1 MTNYSVIENKISYLE
16 KYLGILKR
24 YKQYSREQIEKDV
37 DIKGMVERYLYLLTQ
52 SAIDLAE
59 AILSLKNLRKPT
71 TFSETFIIL
80 EEAKIIDG
88 TLAEKM
94 IKMVGFR
101 NILAHDYA
109 EINYDIVYDVLQNK
123 LSDIE
128 NLFSK
133 LKTNEYLEISI

>member
-16 KYLGILKR
+16 KYLSILKS
-24 YKQYSREQIEKDV
+24 YKQYGREQIEKDV
-37 DIKGMVERYLYLLTQ
+37 DIKGMVERYLYLLAQ

-80 EEAKIIDG
+80 KEAKIIDG
-88 TLAEKM
+88 NLAEKM
-94 IKMVGFR
+94 IRMAGFR

-109 EINYDIVYDVLQNK
+109 EIN
-123 LSDIE
+123 
-128 NLFSK
+128 
-133 LKTNEYLEISI
+133 

>member
-37 DIKGMVERYLYLLTQ
+37 DIKGMVERYLYLLAQ

-128 NLFSK
+128 EFIQQIKDK
-133 LKTNEYLEISI
+133 LNM

>member
-1 MTNYSVIENKISYLE
+1 MTNYTVIENKISYLE

-37 DIKGMVERYLYLLTQ
+37 DIKGMVERYLYLLAQ

-88 TLAEKM
+88 ALAEKM

-128 NLFSK
+128 EFIQQIKDK
-133 LKTNEYLEISI
+133 LNI

>member
-1 MTNYSVIENKISYLE
+1 MTNFSVIENKISYLK
-16 KYLGILKR
+16 KYLDILEG
-24 YKQYSREQIEKDV
+24 YKQYTREQIEEDV
-37 DIKGMVERYLYLLTQ
+37 NIKGMVERYLYLVSQ

-59 AILSLKNLRKPT
+59 AVLSFKDLRKPT
-71 TFSETFIIL
+71 TLGETYTIL
-80 EEAKIIDG
+80 EEAEIIDKN
-88 TLAEKM
+88 LAAEM

-128 NLFSK
+128 KFIQQIK
-133 LKTNEYLEISI
+133 EQLKI

>member
-123 LSDIE
+123 LSGIE
-128 NLFSK
+128 EFIQQIKDK
-133 LKTNEYLEISI
+133 LNI

>member
-128 NLFSK
+128 EFIQQIKDK
-133 LKTNEYLEISI
+133 LNI

>member
-1 MTNYSVIENKISYLE
+1 MTNYTVIENKISYLE

-37 DIKGMVERYLYLLTQ
+37 DIKGMVERYLYLLAQ

-80 EEAKIIDG
+80 EEAKLIDG
-88 TLAEKM
+88 ALAEKM

-128 NLFSK
+128 GFIQQIKDK
-133 LKTNEYLEISI
+133 LNI

>member
-1 MTNYSVIENKISYLE
+1 MTNFSVIENKISYLK
-16 KYLGILKR
+16 KYLDILEG
-24 YKQYSREQIEKDV
+24 YKQYTREQIEEDV
-37 DIKGMVERYLYLLTQ
+37 NIKGMVERYLYLVSQ

-59 AILSLKNLRKPT
+59 AVLSFKDLRKPT
-71 TFSETFIIL
+71 TLGETYTIL
-80 EEAKIIDG
+80 EEAEIIDKD
-88 TLAEKM
+88 LADEM

-128 NLFSK
+128 KFIQQIK
-133 LKTNEYLEISI
+133 EQLKI